1 MSLHLWNRFSE
12 HADLSQLTPAEIA
25 ICKEIAMRTNGTKA
39 DLMRLGVRYLAKA
52 TGYSELWTSK
62 TITSLIAKGYL
73 AATQASKRTA
83 RVFTLLVDCPAD
95 CKQAKNHYSA
105 AEKRA
110 LAASKQTPE
119 PIAECV
125 TELPLSDE
133 LSEAECVT
141 ELVTNRELNKELN
154 KDLNTRENEPV
165 TALVS
170 EPLGS
175 VLVSLAQW
183 KKLCLDI
190 TNQLPQNDLTAAHKA
205 IAANPGNY
213 HTSALNYLATKE
225 NISSPIAYLARV
237 FRDNPQT
244 LLAAEQGT
252 RKDLKALDDF
262 LKRKFASEWEWRD
275 PYTNEL
281 KHDYNRVRAD
291 LMEQPEASEWLET
304 FSNSGTISA
313 RRIDPVIHRLLS
325 GNPEAYERSESQQT
339 A

>member
-1 MSLHLWNRFSE
+1 
-12 HADLSQLTPAEIA
+12 
-25 ICKEIAMRTNGTKA
+25 
-39 DLMRLGVRYLAKA
+39 MRLGVRYLAKA

-110 LAASKQTPE
+110 LAEAKNTPE
-119 PIAECV
+119 LMAECV
-125 TELPLSDE
+125 TELALSDE

-154 KDLNTRENEPV
+154 KDLNTRDLEPV
-165 TALVS
+165 TELVS
-170 EPLGS
+170 EPLES

-183 KKLCLDI
+183 KKICSDTI
-190 TNQLPQNDLTAAHKA
+190 SRLPQNDLTPAHRA

-213 HTSALNYLATKE
+213 HSNALAFLNEAASKTTITK
-225 NISSPIAYLARV
+225 PIAYIASV
-237 FRDNPQT
+237 FRNSPQD
-244 LLAAEQGT
+244 LLAADRAT
-252 RKDLKALDDF
+252 NKDLKALDQF
-262 LKRKFASEWEWRD
+262 LKAKFSSEIDWRD
-275 PYTNEL
+275 QYSNEL
-281 KHDYNRVRAD
+281 KHDYNQLRAD
-291 LMEQPEASEWLET
+291 LLKQPELNEWLET
-304 FSNSGTISA
+304 FSQHGTISA

-325 GNPEAYERSESQQT
+325 GNPKAYERLDSQQT